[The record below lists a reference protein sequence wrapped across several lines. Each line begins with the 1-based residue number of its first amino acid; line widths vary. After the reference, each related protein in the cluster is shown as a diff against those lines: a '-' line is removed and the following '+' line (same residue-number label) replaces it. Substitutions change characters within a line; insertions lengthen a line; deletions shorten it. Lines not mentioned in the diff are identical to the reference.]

1 MPFDF
6 SLESA
11 DGVKWCGFVIGIA
24 ELDLDAHAL
33 QLAGDGAG
41 GRICLTVGACVP
53 PALVIGGLVPE
64 VGYRHNNRA
73 FGKYLGGFGE
83 SVLKLYSE
91 SNPSAREAI
100 AEMFELVCNEPFDNW
115 LDRVERSCDGF
126 SKQKEV
132 VREFDSPPEAIADAL
147 DSEGWTVSDDD
158 VRNLGYLEIERETDL
173 TGYDLVLTI
182 DLRGKDMDSASDWMS
197 AVRDL
202 VYSWDPVEE
211 ALIAAGCPDA
221 PSVDRIIEDFK
232 STYESSISGIE
243 AVCQIVTSAWDEK
256 TATDDIH
263 SESLDQICEHAS
275 DAIDE
280 SASICVDM
288 QLDSGVV
295 R

>member
-1 MPFDF
+1 MDF
-6 SLESA
+6 PTTESPISQIIEKLDSLPNSA
-11 DGVKWCGFVIGIA
+11 RDAAVNNGIVL
-24 ELDLDAHAL
+24 LD
-33 QLAGDGAG
+33 
-41 GRICLTVGACVP
+41 
-53 PALVIGGLVPE
+53 
-64 VGYRHNNRA
+64 N
-73 FGKYLGGFGE
+73 LGGFGE

-132 VREFDSPPEAIADAL
+132 VREFDALPEAIADAL
-147 DSEGWTVSDDD
+147 DSEGWAVSDDD

-173 TGYDLVLTI
+173 TGYDLVLNI
-182 DLRGKDMDSASDWMS
+182 DLRGKDMDCTGDWMA
-197 AVRDL
+197 AVREL

-211 ALIAAGCPDA
+211 ALVAAGSPGA

-232 STYESSISGIE
+232 STYESSICGIE
-243 AVCQIVTSAWDEK
+243 AVCQIVTSAWAEK
-256 TATDDIH
+256 TAAEDAH

-280 SASICVDM
+280 SASFCVDM

>member
-1 MPFDF
+1 MDF
-6 SLESA
+6 PTTESPVSQIIEKLDSLPNSA
-11 DGVKWCGFVIGIA
+11 RDAAVNNSIVL
-24 ELDLDAHAL
+24 LD
-33 QLAGDGAG
+33 
-41 GRICLTVGACVP
+41 
-53 PALVIGGLVPE
+53 
-64 VGYRHNNRA
+64 N
-73 FGKYLGGFGE
+73 LGGFGE

-91 SNPSAREAI
+91 SNRPPARLSQRCSNWSAT
-100 AEMFELVCNEPFDNW
+100 N
-115 LDRVERSCDGF
+115 RSTIGLTG
-126 SKQKEV
+126 SNAAAM
-132 VREFDSPPEAIADAL
+132 DSPSKKRSYGNSIRLPKRLPTPSIRKDGLSPTMTYAI
-147 DSEGWTVSDDD
+147 SDIWKSSGKQTLP
-158 VRNLGYLEIERETDL
+158 V
-173 TGYDLVLTI
+173 TI
-182 DLRGKDMDSASDWMS
+182 SYSPSTWRGKDMDSASDWMS

-202 VYSWDPVEE
+202 VYSWDPVEG

-256 TATDDIH
+256 AATDDIH
-263 SESLDQICEHAS
+263 SESLDQICEHVS

>member
-1 MPFDF
+1 MGF
-6 SLESA
+6 SATGSSVSKIIEKLDSLPT
-11 DGVKWCGFVIGIA
+11 IA
-24 ELDLDAHAL
+24 RDTAVNNSIALSDSLD
-33 QLAGDGAG
+33 
-41 GRICLTVGACVP
+41 
-53 PALVIGGLVPE
+53 
-64 VGYRHNNRA
+64 
-73 FGKYLGGFGE
+73 GFGE
-83 SVLKLYSE
+83 SILKLYSE
-91 SNPSAREAI
+91 GNPSAREAI

>member
-1 MPFDF
+1 MGF
-6 SLESA
+6 SATGSSVSKIIEKLDSLPNSA
-11 DGVKWCGFVIGIA
+11 RDAAVNNGIVL
-24 ELDLDAHAL
+24 LD
-33 QLAGDGAG
+33 
-41 GRICLTVGACVP
+41 
-53 PALVIGGLVPE
+53 
-64 VGYRHNNRA
+64 N
-73 FGKYLGGFGE
+73 LGSFGE

-115 LDRVERSCDGF
+115 LDRVERSCDGL
-126 SKQKEV
+126 SKQKEI
-132 VREFDSPPEAIADAL
+132 VREFDTLPEAIADAL
-147 DSEGWTVSDDD
+147 DSEGWAVSDDD

-182 DLRGKDMDSASDWMS
+182 DLRGKDMDSTGDWMA

-211 ALIAAGCPDA
+211 ALVAAGCANA

-232 STYESSISGIE
+232 STYESSICGIE

>member
-1 MPFDF
+1 MDF
-6 SLESA
+6 PTTESPVSQIIEKLDSLPNSA
-11 DGVKWCGFVIGIA
+11 RDAAVNNSIVL
-24 ELDLDAHAL
+24 LD
-33 QLAGDGAG
+33 
-41 GRICLTVGACVP
+41 
-53 PALVIGGLVPE
+53 
-64 VGYRHNNRA
+64 N
-73 FGKYLGGFGE
+73 LGGFGE

-132 VREFDSPPEAIADAL
+132 VREFDSLPEAIADAL

-211 ALIAAGCPDA
+211 ALIAAGCPG
-221 PSVDRIIEDFK
+221 
-232 STYESSISGIE
+232 STESSK
-243 AVCQIVTSAWDEK
+243 TSNLPMRAQSPVSK
-256 TATDDIH
+256 LSVKSSPAHGMRKPRRTT
-263 SESLDQICEHAS
+263 STQNRSTKFAS
-275 DAIDE
+275 MPAML
-280 SASICVDM
+280 SMNLHPFVLTCNSIAA
-288 QLDSGVV
+288 
-295 R
+295 

>member
-1 MPFDF
+1 MDF
-6 SLESA
+6 PTTECPVSQIIEKLDSLPNSA
-11 DGVKWCGFVIGIA
+11 R
-24 ELDLDAHAL
+24 DAA
-33 QLAGDGAG
+33 
-41 GRICLTVGACVP
+41 V
-53 PALVIGGLVPE
+53 
-64 VGYRHNNRA
+64 NNSIVLLEN
-73 FGKYLGGFGE
+73 LGGFGE

-132 VREFDSPPEAIADAL
+132 VREFDSLPEAIADAL
-147 DSEGWTVSDDD
+147 DSEGWTISDDD

-256 TATDDIH
+256 TAT
-263 SESLDQICEHAS
+263 
-275 DAIDE
+275 
-280 SASICVDM
+280 
-288 QLDSGVV
+288 SGVV